1 MLIIW
6 PFQLSDLSSLFDRD
20 LC

>member
-6 PFQLSDLSSLFDRD
+6 PFELSDFSSLFDRD